1 MRSFEDL
8 LTASP
13 WTQGLTPEQLNR
25 VRTSAIVRDFATE
38 AHVCHAGDPAN
49 VWVGVIDGL
58 VRMVNLS
65 PSGKSMTFAAL
76 PTGSWFGEGSVLKRE
91 IRKHSIIAVRQSR
104 IALLPEATFFG
115 LLDSS
120 IAFNRFLLAQ
130 LNERLGHFMSI
141 VEHDR
146 LLEPDARVARSLAA
160 MFNPQLYPGSKRQ
173 IEMSQ
178 VELGHIVG
186 ASRQR
191 ISQALQVLEKAGL
204 INVDYRMITVL
215 DIEGLRRFGAS

>member
-8 LTASP
+8 LKASS
-13 WTQGLTPEQLNR
+13 WTQGLTPEQLQR
-25 VRTSAIVRDFATE
+25 VRTSVVVRDFAAE

-58 VRMVNLS
+58 VRMVSLS
-65 PSGKSMTFAAL
+65 PAGKSVTFAAV

-91 IRKHSIIAVRQSR
+91 LRKHSIIAVRQSR
-104 IALLPEATFFG
+104 IAFLPEATFFC

-120 IAFNRFLLAQ
+120 IAFNRFLLIQ
-130 LNERLGHFMSI
+130 FNERLGHFMSM

-146 LLEPDARVARSLAA
+146 MLDPDARVARSLAA
-160 MFNPQLYPGSKRQ
+160 MFNPQLYPGTERQ

-178 VELGHIVG
+178 EELGHVVG

-191 ISQALQVLEKAGL
+191 ISQALQALEKAGL
-204 INVDYRMITVL
+204 IKVDYRMITVL
-215 DIEGLRRFGAS
+215 DIEGLRRFGA

>member
-1 MRSFEDL
+1 MRSLEDL
-8 LTASP
+8 LAVSA
-13 WTQGLTPEQLNR
+13 WTQGLTPEQLQR
-25 VRTSAIVRDFATE
+25 VRTSVVVRDFAAE
-38 AHVCHAGDPAN
+38 AYVCHSGDPAN
-49 VWVGVIDGL
+49 VWIGVIDGL
-58 VRMVNLS
+58 VRMVSLS
-65 PSGKSMTFAAL
+65 PAGKSVTFAAI

-91 IRKHSIIAVRQSR
+91 LRKHSIIAVRQSR
-104 IALLPEATFFG
+104 IALLPEVTFFW

-120 IAFNRFLLAQ
+120 IGFNRFLLIQ
-130 LNERLGHFMSI
+130 LNERLGQFISM

-160 MFNPQLYPGSKRQ
+160 MFNPQLYPGTERQ

-178 VELGHIVG
+178 EELGHVVG

-204 INVDYRMITVL
+204 IKVEYKMITVL
-215 DIEGLRRFGAS
+215 DIEGLRRFGA

>member
-1 MRSFEDL
+1 MRSLEDL
-8 LTASP
+8 LLASS
-13 WTQGLTPEQLNR
+13 WTQRLTPEQLQR
-25 VRTSAIVRDFATE
+25 VRTTSVVRDFE
-38 AHVCHAGDPAN
+38 AEADVCHAGDPAN
-49 VWVGVIDGL
+49 VWIGVVDGL
-58 VRMVNLS
+58 VRMVSLS

-76 PTGSWFGEGSVLKRE
+76 PSGSWFGEGSVLKRE
-91 IRKHSIIAVRQSR
+91 IRRHSVIAVQPSR
-104 IALLPEATFFG
+104 VVLIPDTTFFW

-160 MFNPQLYPGSKRQ
+160 MFNPQLYPGTKRQ
-173 IEMSQ
+173 IELSQ
-178 VELGHIVG
+178 EELGHIVG

-204 INVDYRMITVL
+204 IKIDYRMITVF
-215 DIEGLRRFGAS
+215 DIEGLRRFGE

>member
-1 MRSFEDL
+1 MRSLEDL
-8 LTASP
+8 LTASS
-13 WTQGLTPEQLNR
+13 WARDLTPEQLQR
-25 VRTSAIVRDFATE
+25 VRTTTVVRDFVPETQ
-38 AHVCHAGDPAN
+38 VCHAGDPAN

-58 VRMVNLS
+58 VRMVSLS

-91 IRKHSIIAVRQSR
+91 LRKHSVIAVRQSR
-104 IALLPEATFFG
+104 IALLPEGTFFW
-115 LLDSS
+115 LLDNS
-120 IAFNRFLLAQ
+120 IAFNRFLLVQ

-160 MFNPQLYPGSKRQ
+160 MFNPQLYPGTKRQ
-173 IEMSQ
+173 IELSQ
-178 VELGHIVG
+178 EELGRIVG

-191 ISQALQVLEKAGL
+191 ISQALQALEKAGL
-204 INVDYRMITVL
+204 IKVDYRMVTVL
-215 DIEGLRRFGAS
+215 DIEGLRRFGA

>member
-8 LTASP
+8 LLASP
-13 WTQGLTPEQLNR
+13 WTQGLTSEHLKR
-25 VRTSAIVRDFATE
+25 VRTTTIVRDFAAE

-49 VWVGVIDGL
+49 VWVGVVEGL
-58 VRMVNLS
+58 VRMVS
-65 PSGKSMTFAAL
+65 MSSSGKSMTFAAL
-76 PTGSWFGEGSVLKRE
+76 PSGSWFGEGSVLKRE
-91 IRKHSIIAVRQSR
+91 IRKHSAIAVRPSR
-104 IALLPEATFFG
+104 VALMPDATFFW

-120 IAFNRFLLAQ
+120 IAFNRFLLVQ

-160 MFNPQLYPGSKRQ
+160 MFNPQLYPGTKHQ
-173 IEMSQ
+173 IELSQ
-178 VELGHIVG
+178 EELGHIVG

-191 ISQALQVLEKAGL
+191 ISQALQVLDKAGL
-204 INVDYRMITVL
+204 IKVDYRMITVL
-215 DIEGLRRFGAS
+215 DLEGLRRFGD